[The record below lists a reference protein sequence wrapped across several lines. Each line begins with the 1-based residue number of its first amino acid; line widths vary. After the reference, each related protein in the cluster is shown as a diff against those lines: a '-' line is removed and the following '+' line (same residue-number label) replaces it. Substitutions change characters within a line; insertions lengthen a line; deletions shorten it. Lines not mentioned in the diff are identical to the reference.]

1 MYISRKEIG
10 ETIHLALPVLIGQ
23 LGQMMMGVVD
33 TVMVGQ
39 VGAASLAAAS
49 IALGL
54 FILILIF
61 GIGVSMALSP
71 LVAMS
76 VGSNDY
82 ARIGMIFKQGLLVN
96 FLLSVFLSII
106 TIAGSGIIAHLDQ
119 PPEVV
124 ELATGYL
131 RIMGLS
137 IVPIMIFQTYKQTIE
152 GMQVMHPAMIITL
165 LANLVNVFGNW
176 ILIYGNF
183 GMPALGLIGA
193 GWSTFI
199 TRMLMALA
207 IIAYVSRQQRFTTF
221 GIAVNSLKPDKQI
234 IAKILKIGVPSGV
247 QYFFEVGA
255 FSGSAVIIG
264 WIGTADL
271 AAHQIAINLASIS
284 YMFALGIS
292 AAATIRVGTAVG
304 KRDKTAVR
312 AAGFNAIL
320 LSASVMG
327 IFGILFI
334 GLRNFLPALYIDD
347 PQVISIASSLLI
359 IAALFQMF
367 DGTQAVGV
375 GILRGIADTR
385 VPMIISFVAYWIVG
399 LPGGYLLG
407 FIFKLG
413 VQGVWIALLCS
424 LLVSA
429 SMLSLRFHKKSKQE
443 IVV

>member
-1 MYISRKEIG
+1 
-10 ETIHLALPVLIGQ
+10 
-23 LGQMMMGVVD
+23 
-33 TVMVGQ
+33 
-39 VGAASLAAAS
+39 
-49 IALGL
+49 
-54 FILILIF
+54 
-61 GIGVSMALSP
+61 
-71 LVAMS
+71 
-76 VGSNDY
+76 
-82 ARIGMIFKQGLLVN
+82 
-96 FLLSVFLSII
+96 
-106 TIAGSGIIAHLDQ
+106 
-119 PPEVV
+119 
-124 ELATGYL
+124 
-131 RIMGLS
+131 
-137 IVPIMIFQTYKQTIE
+137 
-152 GMQVMHPAMIITL
+152 
-165 LANLVNVFGNW
+165 
-176 ILIYGNF
+176 
-183 GMPALGLIGA
+183 
-193 GWSTFI
+193 
-199 TRMLMALA
+199 
-207 IIAYVSRQQRFTTF
+207 
-221 GIAVNSLKPDKQI
+221 
-234 IAKILKIGVPSGV
+234 V

-304 KRDKTAVR
+304 RRDKTAVR
-312 AAGFNAIL
+312 TAGFNAIL

-327 IFGILFI
+327 LFGILFI